1 MVRTETPW
9 GIWEPLPLDEVTGI
23 FETLDRPWW
32 IAGGYAVEL
41 AVGHAFR
48 EHTDIDVL
56 LLRPDQLA
64 VQRLLPD
71 WEWWAA
77 DPPGTLRPW
86 RAGETLPPQVHD
98 IWCRPGPDEPWQ
110 VQFML
115 DETEGIDWYS
125 RRDARVRRPIASLGD
140 HVLVPEVQLFYKAR
154 VPRPKDEQDFAM
166 LLPLLTAEQRQW
178 LADAIDLAGGDP
190 SWRAKLAA

>member
-1 MVRTETPW
+1 MARIETPW
-9 GIWEPLPLDEVTGI
+9 GVWDHAPLAEVRGL
-23 FETLDRPWW
+23 FDSFDRPWW
-32 IAGGYAVEL
+32 IAGGYAVEH

-48 EHTDIDVL
+48 EHADIDVL

-64 VQRLLPD
+64 VQQLLPD

-86 RAGETLPPQVHD
+86 RAGEILPAHVHD
-98 IWCRPGPDEPWQ
+98 IWCRPGPDEPWR

-115 DETEGIDWYS
+115 DETDGTNWIS
-125 RRDARVRRPIASLGD
+125 RRDARIRRPIEELGE
-140 HVLVPEVQLFYKAR
+140 HFLVPEIQLFYKAR

-166 LLPLLTAEQRQW
+166 LLPLLDDAQKHW
-178 LADAIDLAGGDP
+178 LIEAIDLAGGAP
-190 SWRAKLAA
+190 PWRARLLA

>member
-1 MVRTETPW
+1 MGRTETPW
-9 GIWEPLPLDEVTGI
+9 GVWEPLTLTEVTGI
-23 FETLDRPWW
+23 FETLERPWW

-41 AVGHAFR
+41 AVGHVFR

-64 VQRLLPD
+64 VQRLLPG

-86 RAGETLPPQVHD
+86 LPGEILPPDVHD
-98 IWCRPGPDEPWQ
+98 IWCRPGADEPWRL
-110 VQFML
+110 QFML
-115 DETEGIDWYS
+115 DETEGLDWYS
-125 RRDARVRRPIASLGD
+125 RRDARLRRPIASLGA

-166 LLPLLTAEQRQW
+166 LLPLLTAEQRRW

-190 SWRAKLAA
+190 SWRARLPA